1 MMIAPVR
8 KKMATQR
15 NETIV
20 ARARWDF
27 HQSMQAFANLR
38 LSSVSKQVA
47 QRKFSSPPYRFLFFR
62 LTS

>member
-15 NETIV
+15 NEIMV
-20 ARARWDF
+20 ARARWNV
-27 HQSMQAFANLR
+27 HQSMQVFANLL

-47 QRKFSSPPYRFLFFR
+47 QRKFSSAPYRSLFFR